1 MTRGMWGLVAAAV
14 ALAPEVAIAQ
24 APPKEAIDITSEQI
38 QQINKLPGTDRQIRV
53 IDMGTYNLAIGIIHR
68 GATGGA
74 ARGAAARGGA
84 QGARAGGARGNAP
97 APERCGVSSGTPAG
111 ASGIA
116 HDDTTETYYIVSGT
130 GTLVTGGEI
139 MNGAR
144 SGPDSEVTKILN
156 GPSCSGQIV
165 GNAVKRVVKTG
176 DVIVIPAGVPHGWTE
191 IADHV
196 DYLSVRPDQ
205 KKVLPSGYVNPELK

>member
-1 MTRGMWGLVAAAV
+1 MTRGIVGGAALAL
-14 ALAPEVAIAQ
+14 ALAPASLMAQ
-24 APPKEAIDITSEQI
+24 GPPKAAIDITAEQI
-38 QQINKLPGTDRQIRV
+38 QEINKLPGTDRQIRV
-53 IDMGTYNLAIGIIHR
+53 VDMGTYNLAVGIIHR
-68 GATGGA
+68 GPTG
-74 ARGAAARGGA
+74 
-84 QGARAGGARGNAP
+84 GARAGGGGAGRAGAAGRGRGNAP

-116 HDDTTETYYIVSGT
+116 HDDTTETYYIVSGS

-139 MNGAR
+139 MNGTR
-144 SGPDSEVTKILN
+144 SGPDSTVTKILN

-176 DVIVIPAGVPHGWTE
+176 DVIIIPAGVPHGWTS

-196 DYLSVRPDQ
+196 DYLSVRPDMH
-205 KKVLPSGYVNPELK
+205 KVLPSGYVNPDLK